1 MIAAIFAG
9 SDVPFYLLAIFVVLW
24 FILGPVAFGVLR
36 SRITRLERRLAAL
49 EGNGPGPVAARPAA
63 MPATTMDAGAAV
75 PSPPPPA
82 TPGPDWENL
91 LAGHWLNRIGIL
103 AMVFGVA
110 FFLRYAF
117 QSGWVGPT
125 GRVLIGLVAGVL
137 LLAWSVRLDRAGYR
151 YFSDGIAGL
160 GTAVLYL
167 ALYAAWNFYHLVAQP
182 LAFSGMVLVTAWLA
196 QWAWRRQSRGLIL
209 LAYISGLLIPALLS
223 TGTDQHLALFSFLAV
238 LNAAFLALSERLQWQ
253 PPQRLGWAAT
263 QIYFWYWY
271 ERFYHHGL
279 LGITLGFGLIFFALF
294 LSPLAWAVLGRL
306 KSGRR
311 IPLAIADT
319 VFLLVILTVLLWPD
333 HRWPLTLLTLAVAA
347 GLCALVLKAGERAWT
362 AERTALAGLALAL
375 VTVAVPY
382 RLDGNWI
389 PVAWSLEALAL
400 VAGGFRWRLSGLRR
414 AGLVVFAAAGFR
426 LLFMTAALPVHQLL
440 LNRRF
445 ATFAVAVACMLAA
458 RWRAQRDGLTGR
470 ERTEFAVLEAGL
482 HVFALVALSL
492 EVWDALH
499 RAGAR
504 GLVDIR
510 LAPQLGLSL
519 LWTVYASG
527 LMLLGVRGQR
537 RLLRWQA
544 LALFA
549 LVIAKVF
556 LYDLSFLSSGYRI
569 LSFLVLGALL
579 LGVSFLY
586 QRRFS
591 GNGPAGGG
599 AS

>member
-1 MIAAIFAG
+1 MISAIFPG
-9 SDVPFYLLAIFVVLW
+9 SDLPFDVLAILIVLW
-24 FILGPVAFGVLR
+24 FILGPVAIGVLW
-36 SRITRLERRLAAL
+36 SRMTRLEHRLAML
-49 EGNGPGPVAARPAA
+49 ESSRPASA
-63 MPATTMDAGAAV
+63 QAKAAV
-75 PSPPPPA
+75 VAPSLPPPA
-82 TPGPDWENL
+82 TSAPDWENL

-117 QSGWVGPT
+117 QSGWVGPA
-125 GRVLIGLVAGVL
+125 GRVLIGFVAGAL

-167 ALYAAWNFYHLVAQP
+167 ALYAAWNFYHLIAQP
-182 LAFSGMVLVTAWLA
+182 LAFSGMVLVTAWLTR
-196 QWAWRRQSRGLIL
+196 WAWRRQTRGLIL
-209 LAYISGLLIPALLS
+209 LAYIAGLLIPALLS

-238 LNAAFLALSERLQWQ
+238 LDTAFLALSERLQWQ

-271 ERFYHHGL
+271 ERFYHRDL
-279 LGITLGFGLIFFALF
+279 LGITFSFGLIFFALF
-294 LSPLAWAVLGRL
+294 LSPMAWAVLKRL
-306 KSGRR
+306 KPDRR
-311 IPLAIADT
+311 PPLAIADT
-319 VFLLVILTVLLWPD
+319 VFLLVISTLLLWPD
-333 HRWPLTLLTLAVAA
+333 HRWPLTLLTLAIAA
-347 GLCALVLKAGERAWT
+347 ALCAVVLKAGERVWT
-362 AERTALAGLALAL
+362 GERATLAGLALAL

-389 PVAWSLEALAL
+389 PVTWSLEALAL
-400 VAGGFRWRLSGLRR
+400 VAGGFHWRLSGLRR
-414 AGLVVFAAAGFR
+414 AGLLVFAAAGFR

-458 RWRAQRDGLTGR
+458 RWWAQRDGLARR
-470 ERTEFAVLEAGL
+470 ERAESAILEAGL

-492 EVWDALH
+492 EVWDVLH

-504 GLVDIR
+504 GIVDIR

-527 LMLLGVRGQR
+527 LMLLGVRGQHR
-537 RLLRWQA
+537 MSRWQA

-556 LYDLSFLSSGYRI
+556 FYDLSFLSSGYRI

-586 QRRFS
+586 QRRFF
-591 GNGPAGGG
+591 GNGPPGG

>member
-1 MIAAIFAG
+1 MISAILAG
-9 SDVPFYLLAIFVVLW
+9 SDVPFYLLAMFVVLW
-24 FILGPVAFGVLR
+24 FILGPVIFGLLW

-49 EGNGPGPVAARPAA
+49 EGRRPEPVSRPA
-63 MPATTMDAGAAV
+63 V
-75 PSPPPPA
+75 VPPPPPAA

-103 AMVFGVA
+103 ALVFGVA

-117 QSGWVGPT
+117 QSGWVGPA
-125 GRVLIGLVAGVL
+125 GRVLIGLGAGVL
-137 LLAWSVRLDRAGYR
+137 LLAWSVRLQRAGYR

-160 GTAVLYL
+160 GAAVLYL

-196 QWAWRRQSRGLIL
+196 QWAWRRQSRGLVL
-209 LAYISGLLIPALLS
+209 LAYIAGLLIPALLS

-238 LNAAFLALSERLQWQ
+238 LDAAFLVLSERLQWQ
-253 PPQRLGWAAT
+253 PAQRLGWSAT

-271 ERFYHHGL
+271 ERFYHHAL
-279 LGITLGFGLIFFALF
+279 LGITLSFGLIFFAIF
-294 LSPLAWAVLGRL
+294 LTPIALAVLGRL
-306 KSGRR
+306 KPARR
-311 IPLAIADT
+311 IPLAIANT
-319 VFLLVILTVLLWPD
+319 VFLLGVLAALLWPG
-333 HRWPLTLLTLAVAA
+333 HRWPLTLLTLAVAG
-347 GLCALVLKAGERAWT
+347 GLCGLVVKAGTRAWT
-362 AERTALAGLALAL
+362 GERVTLAGLALAL

-389 PVAWSLEALAL
+389 AVAWAAEALAL
-400 VAGGFRWRLSGLRR
+400 VAGGFRWRLSGMRR
-414 AGLVVFAAAGFR
+414 AGLLVFAAAGFR
-426 LLFMTAALPVHQLL
+426 LIFMTAEQPVHQLL

-445 ATFAVAVACMLAA
+445 ATFAVAVACMLVA
-458 RWRAQRDGLTGR
+458 RELAQRSELAGR
-470 ERTEFAVLEAGL
+470 ERSEFAALEAGL
-482 HVFALVALSL
+482 HVFALLALSL

-504 GLVDIR
+504 GVVDIH

-519 LWTVYASG
+519 LWTIYASG

-537 RLLRWQA
+537 RILRWQA
-544 LALFA
+544 LAVFA

-556 LYDLSFLSSGYRI
+556 FYDLSFLSSGYRI

-591 GNGPAGGG
+591 GNGPNGGSG
-599 AS
+599 A